1 MTDNYYQILGVNE
14 NASHDE
20 IKKAYRNLSLKFH
33 PDKNPS
39 PEATEKYKKINE
51 AYDILGDE
59 QNRKKYEM
67 ERQNP
72 FMRMGSR
79 GGMGGVGININ
90 EVDELFKNLF
100 GGINGM
106 PFGMGMEDFSDVPNM
121 NNMSNMN
128 NGFGM
133 GMGGLGAQFHV
144 FHNGRPINI
153 MRPGKPSPI
162 IKNIT
167 ITMEQVFTGSTIPVE
182 VERWIH
188 ENNLKISETE
198 TLYVNIPKGID
209 DGEIIMLKD
218 KGNII
223 NENLKGDVKVFVKII
238 NNTEIKRNGLDLIYE
253 KKISLKD
260 ALCGFSFEIKYI
272 NGKMYTLNNTSGNI
286 VCPGY
291 KKIIPNMGLTR
302 EQTTGNLVIIFHIEF
317 PEKLNE
323 HQISQLKNIL

>member
-1 MTDNYYQILGVNE
+1 MSDNFYQILGVNE
-14 NASHDE
+14 KATHDE
-20 IKKAYRNLSLKFH
+20 IKKAYRGLSLKFH

-59 QNRKKYEM
+59 QNKKKYDM

-72 FMRMGSR
+72 FMRMG
-79 GGMGGVGININ
+79 GGVNVN
-90 EVDELFKNLF
+90 DVDEIFKAFF
-100 GGINGM
+100 GGGGM
-106 PFGMGMEDFSDVPNM
+106 PFGMRMAGMHGMHGMGIDPDDIANM
-121 NNMSNMN
+121 

-133 GMGGLGAQFHV
+133 GGFPSGAHFQV
-144 FHNGRPINI
+144 FHNGIPVNI
-153 MRPGKPSPI
+153 GHPNKPSPI
-162 IKNIT
+162 VKNIT
-167 ITMEQVFTGSTIPVE
+167 IDIEQVYTGTTVPVE

-188 ENNLKISETE
+188 DNNLRVSEKE
-198 TLYVNIPKGID
+198 TLYVPIPKGID
-209 DGEIIMLKD
+209 DGEIIILKD

-223 NENLKGDVKVFVKII
+223 NEQCKGDVKVFIKII
-238 NNTEIKRNGLDLIYE
+238 NNTEIKRVGLDLLYD

-272 NGKMYTLNNTSGNI
+272 NGKMYTLNNISGNI

-302 EQTTGNLVIIFHIEF
+302 EQTTGNLIIVFHIEF
-317 PEKLNE
+317 PEKLSE
-323 HQISQLKNIL
+323 QQISQLKNIL